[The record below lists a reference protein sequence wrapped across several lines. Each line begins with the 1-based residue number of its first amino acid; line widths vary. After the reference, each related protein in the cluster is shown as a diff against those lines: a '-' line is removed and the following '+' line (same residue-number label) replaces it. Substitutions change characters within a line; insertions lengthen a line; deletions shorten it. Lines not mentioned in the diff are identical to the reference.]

1 MLNKIKHLNILQL
14 LYFYD
19 AVSLSSI
26 SNSAKKHNVS
36 QSAVTQAIK
45 KIEFAIGEKL
55 ISHKKSEFKLTSHGI
70 YFFNQLIPLLS
81 SWSVF
86 VNKINADDQNLSGQI
101 NIATTSGL
109 AELFLP
115 EMLQQ
120 FNSAYPTVD
129 INIMVQSPEEVLKSL
144 RRNDVDFGLIIHD
157 EDLSQLSKQMVYQGL
172 YSTYRNNNFPIE
184 ESENLVILTSNRP
197 ETRGFATYYQEKF
210 QKPLPTKMQLDSWT
224 GIASYLKSSSGVGLI
239 PDYIYRQKEFNDV
252 LTPIYNDMP
261 EHKYEINIIWDK
273 STVLPA
279 ACNAF
284 INYEYRFNFPSL
296 RSNEDPAFKMKRRT
310 AVVEDVFAEE

>member
-1 MLNKIKHLNILQL
+1 MCMLNKIKHLNILQL

-81 SWSVF
+81 SWSIF
-86 VNKINADDQNLSGQI
+86 VNKINADDKNLNGQV

-120 FNSAYPTVD
+120 FNSAFPTVD
-129 INIMVQSPEEVLKSL
+129 INIIIQTPEEVLKSL
-144 RRNDVDFGLIIHD
+144 KRNDVDFGLIIHD
-157 EDLSQLSKQMVYQGL
+157 EDLSQLSKQMIYRGS
-172 YSTYRNNNFPIE
+172 YSAYRNKNFPLE
-184 ESENLVILTSNRP
+184 DSENLVILTSNRP
-197 ETRGFATYYQEKF
+197 ETRGFASYYQDKF
-210 QKPLPTKMQLDSWT
+210 QKPLPTKMLLDSWT
-224 GIASYLKSSSGVGLI
+224 GIASYLKNSSGIGLI
-239 PDYIYRQKEFNDV
+239 PDYIYRQKEFNDA
-252 LTPIYNDMP
+252 LTPVYTDMP
-261 EHKYEINIIWDK
+261 EQKYEINIIWDK

-284 INYEYRFNFPSL
+284 INYEYRFDLPRL
-296 RSNEDPAFKMKRRT
+296 RSNEEPEYKMKKKLII
-310 AVVEDVFAEE
+310 EDVFA